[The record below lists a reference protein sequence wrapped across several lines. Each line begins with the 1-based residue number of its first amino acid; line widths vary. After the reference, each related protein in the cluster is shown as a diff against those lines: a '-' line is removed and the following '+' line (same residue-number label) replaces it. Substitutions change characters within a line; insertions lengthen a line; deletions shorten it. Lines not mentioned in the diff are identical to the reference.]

1 MSEGESE
8 RDDVREV
15 SGVQVL
21 EGLIGSLAFTLHEVG
36 AMEGSE
42 QKRDIVGL
50 RL

>member
-1 MSEGESE
+1 MSKGGRKKDE
-8 RDDVREV
+8 VREV
-15 SGVQVL
+15 PWVQIL

-42 QKRDIVGL
+42 QKRDMFGL